1 MIDQIDEIDLS
12 RLPCNVSVRGLSC
25 SESVRGEMPFSY
37 LTGTSVIFLTNHR
50 ILNKVLSNAANRG
63 SFLLNSNRTHR
74 GVENKD

>member
-1 MIDQIDEIDLS
+1 MTNQIDEIDLS
-12 RLPCNVSVRGLSC
+12 R
-25 SESVRGEMPFSY
+25 EMPFSY